1 MRRYLPEGMRLI
13 RLLAGGAAL
22 LVPPLAAHAQAL
34 TPQVLMQALAQQTSA
49 RARFVERKYIGFVDQ
64 PIESRGELSFTAP
77 DRLEKRTLEPR
88 QESLVLEGETLKV
101 EQAGKRRMTV
111 SLSAHPEAAAFVESI
126 RGTLAGDL
134 AALQKYYSVALSG
147 TLERWKLELVPQQ
160 DRMQKIVTRIRI
172 EGTASTVRS
181 IGFDQAD
188 GDHSEMQ
195 IIPSTGP

>member
-1 MRRYLPEGMRLI
+1 MRRFTLDRKALG
-13 RLLAGGAAL
+13 RLLAASVLVLAPHAA
-22 LVPPLAAHAQAL
+22 VRAQAL

-49 RARFVERKYIGFVDQ
+49 SARFVERKYIGFVDQ
-64 PIESRGELSFTAP
+64 PIESRGELFFTAP

-88 QESLVLEGETLKV
+88 QESLVLEGDTLKV

-111 SLSAHPEAAAFVESI
+111 SLTSHPEAAAFVESI

-134 AALQKYYSVALSG
+134 VALQKFYSVELSG
-147 TLERWKLELVPQQ
+147 NQERWKLVLVPLQE
-160 DRMQKIVTRIRI
+160 RMQKIVTRIRI
-172 EGTASTVRS
+172 EGAASTVRS

-195 IIPSTGP
+195 IIPGTGP

>member
-1 MRRYLPEGMRLI
+1 MRRFTLDRKVLG
-13 RLLAGGAAL
+13 RLLAAGVL
-22 LVPPLAAHAQAL
+22 LLGPHVAAHAQAL

-49 RARFVERKYIGFVDQ
+49 SARFVERKYIGFVDQ
-64 PIESRGELSFTAP
+64 PIESRGELFFTAP

-111 SLSAHPEAAAFVESI
+111 SLTSHPEAAAFVESI

-134 AALQKYYSVALSG
+134 VALQKFYSVELSG
-147 TLERWKLELVPQQ
+147 NLERWKLVLVPLQE
-160 DRMQKIVTRIRI
+160 RMQKIVTRIRI
-172 EGTASTVRS
+172 EGAASTVRS

-195 IIPSTGP
+195 ITPGTGP